1 MNYYLVEGR
10 VRTSEYMRDTVTFN
24 EVRLVKATSPK
35 EAEEKY
41 EKYWE
46 SKSSDYEVSYY
57 ATATALETIE

>member
-1 MNYYLVEGR
+1 MNYYLVKGHI
-10 VRTSEYMRDTVTFN
+10 RTSEYMRDAFVFD

-46 SKSSDYEVSYY
+46 DKSSDYSVMYHARGSV
-57 ATATALETIE
+57 LETIE

>member
-10 VRTSEYMRDTVTFN
+10 IRKTDYMCDTIIFN
-24 EVRLVKATSPK
+24 EVRLVKAASPN

-46 SKSSDYEVSYY
+46 DKSSDYSVMYHARGSV
-57 ATATALETIE
+57 LETIE

>member
-10 VRTSEYMRDTVTFN
+10 VRASEYMRDPVVFN
-24 EVRLVKATSPK
+24 EVRLVKATSPN

-46 SKSSDYEVSYY
+46 SKSSSYDVSYY
-57 ATATALETIE
+57 AAATALETIE

>member
-1 MNYYLVEGR
+1 MNYYLVKGHI
-10 VRTSEYMRDTVTFN
+10 RTTEYMRDTITFD

-41 EKYWE
+41 EKFWE

-57 ATATALETIE
+57 ASGSVLETIE